1 MADRTPPIGRGPYI
15 DPWPPAPGGL
25 PPLDR
30 RRASGLT
37 IPGGLPPLAR
47 RRASG
52 LTIPGGNAVAI
63 PPDAVPTFTTQ
74 RFAFA
79 NGTKV
84 FPVANGAS
92 TDIILKPPNYRGFL
106 WLRNSSEVLGGAGN
120 IYVEFGGVASL
131 SSAIR
136 LALNEQMM
144 FDACVLQDD
153 ITAYADAANSQ
164 LSVLFANIALPAT

>member
-1 MADRTPPIGRGPYI
+1 MADDRTVPPISRGPFL
-15 DPWPPAPGGL
+15 DPWPASPASLPSIGRRRTTGSGGPGTMAPGVADSL
-25 PPLDR
+25 
-30 RRASGLT
+30 A
-37 IPGGLPPLAR
+37 IPA
-47 RRASG
+47 
-52 LTIPGGNAVAI
+52 GNAVI
-63 PPDAVPTFTTQ
+63 VPPNSSSVFSLQ
-74 RFAFA
+74 RYAYA

-84 FPVANGAS
+84 FPVSNGAS
-92 TDIILKPPNYRGFL
+92 TDIILKPPAFRGFL